1 MSTAF
6 LCVQFRNL
14 LPSEQLLLFARALW
28 SDLQQRGLV
37 HGAGDATL
45 TITQIASEITRFEAE
60 LRLANL
66 PDRCR
71 ARDTDALATI
81 ERVFAEWS
89 VRQRRT
95 PQAEDT
101 TLLGESDALGGAEW
115 QSDTALR

>member
-28 SDLQQRGLV
+28 SDLQQRGV
-37 HGAGDATL
+37 ARGAGDAML
-45 TITQIASEITRFEAE
+45 SIAQIASEITCFEVE

-66 PDRCR
+66 PPRFR
-71 ARDTDALATI
+71 ARASDALEAI

-89 VRQRRT
+89 HRQARGL
-95 PQAEDT
+95 PSGDT
-101 TLLGESDALGGAEW
+101 TLLSESDTLSDAGCH
-115 QSDTALR
+115 SDTTSR